1 MFKESKHNGQGFL
14 SLSLSAQ
21 EHEYMFGNQHLQ
33 LLYRSQRDMENSI
46 WIIDS
51 PCATFCVTKP
61 NNVHQVSSFQ
71 NSTIHTSVYMI
82 TASIS
87 CQYGGNV
94 QLQNK
99 PR

>member
-1 MFKESKHNGQGFL
+1 ML
-14 SLSLSAQ
+14 
-21 EHEYMFGNQHLQ
+21 FGNQHLQ
-33 LLYRSQRDMENSI
+33 LLYCSQRAMKNSI

-61 NNVHQVSSFQ
+61 NNVHQVSSFE
-71 NSTIHTSVYMI
+71 NYNTHMSVYTI
-82 TASIS
+82 TASIP

-99 PR
+99 SR